1 MGYRSD
7 VGFALP
13 LKEATILNNKF
24 KELNC
29 YNLFENVDNKK
40 EIQFCNETWMIYEW
54 SWLKWYPCYI
64 EVQTIEDYMDKEDS
78 QYCFIRI
85 GEDLN
90 DNEERF
96 NNDLDENIFYVSR
109 VIAFSY

>member
-13 LKEATILNNKF
+13 LKEAIALNNKF

-29 YNLFENVDNKK
+29 YNLLENYEEVK
-40 EIQFCNETWMIYEW
+40 EIQFCDEVWMIYIW
-54 SWLKWYPCYI
+54 TWLKWYESYP
-64 EVQTIEDYMDKEDS
+64 EVQFIEEYMKKEDS

-85 GEDLN
+85 GEDIN
-90 DNEERF
+90 DNEEHY
-96 NNDLDENIFYVSR
+96 NNSSDENIFYVSR
-109 VIAFSY
+109 VINFNY